1 MKVKFSRISS
11 SVLKEL
17 SRIIVNELNND
28 LLKNVNLTACEVTND
43 LSFAKVYFTYIG
55 NYSKEEIMNEL
66 TNSNSRLRYLLAN
79 NIKLRHTPELIF
91 IFDESIEYGNKIE
104 KLIEKIHNKE

>member
-1 MKVKFSRISS
+1 
-11 SVLKEL
+11 
-17 SRIIVNELNND
+17 
-28 LLKNVNLTACEVTND
+28 
-43 LSFAKVYFTYIG
+43 
-55 NYSKEEIMNEL
+55 MNEL
-66 TNSNSRLRYLLAN
+66 TNSTSRLRYLLAN

>member
-66 TNSNSRLRYLLAN
+66 TNSTSRLRYLLAN